1 MDFTEDARSKSR
13 EGCWKCL
20 KTPST
25 TEWISCSVS
34 MSICVFLLHLSFSEE
49 CEKCWEE
56 DEREREIDRTLSL
69 CFHNRTASSTWR
81 PLRIYQRA
89 SFPRASSPRI
99 SFFLSD
105 SRRFTPH
112 FDFPPFDLRSFLPV
126 EVEADKINAQS
137 RRVQLRS
144 SIFIYSD
151 VFCARRW
158 E

>member
-1 MDFTEDARSKSR
+1 MLKAKNR

-56 DEREREIDRTLSL
+56 NEREREIDRTLSL
-69 CFHNRTASSTWR
+69 FSQSNRFVYLETTACLPES
-81 PLRIYQRA
+81 
-89 SFPRASSPRI
+89 SFPRASSPWI
-99 SFFLSD
+99 SFLLSD
-105 SRRFTPH
+105 SLVVLHRILISIHSTCVHSF
-112 FDFPPFDLRSFLPV
+112 RSRSRSTRLM
-126 EVEADKINAQS
+126 AQTQ
-137 RRVQLRS
+137 RVQLRS
-144 SIFIYSD
+144 SILICSD
-151 VFCARRW
+151 ISFYAKKW